1 MLLSAPIHLHTIEGT
16 FFNISS
22 TSYTN
27 LAELTQR
34 FRQHS
39 DRIRE
44 KNKIKSAG
52 KKYCHLSLPVCDYQ
66 RRADSAVP
74 QRDER
79 TDRGRIGRKRVR
91 VEGGIKRDEVRDDL
105 ERSERG
111 SPEDECERSISQAG
125 G

>member
-1 MLLSAPIHLHTIEGT
+1 MSLSAPIHLHTIEGT
-16 FFNISS
+16 FSL
-22 TSYTN
+22 TSYKN
-27 LAELTQR
+27 FAELIER

-66 RRADSAVP
+66 RRADSAVL

-91 VEGGIKRDEVRDDL
+91 VEGGIKQRDEVRDDL